1 MTTGG
6 GSWVVIGGTHGIDKK
21 GRGKGLLDGVV
32 SDMFGVEYLTEKSC
46 RMERLKRECSGDAS
60 KIVDGNGRRCG
71 VDNEE
76 PAGKRKR
83 SLTGSFLVMYIGQ
96 ELPAIEV
103 LIAKLGT

>member
-1 MTTGG
+1 M
-6 GSWVVIGGTHGIDKK
+6 IGGTHGIDKK

-46 RMERLKRECSGDAS
+46 RMETLKRECSGDAS

-76 PAGKRKR
+76 LAG
-83 SLTGSFLVMYIGQ
+83 SGNGHLQAHFWLCI
-96 ELPAIEV
+96 L
-103 LIAKLGT
+103 AKSYLQ